1 MKIGLIRE
9 GKVPPDKRVALLPEQ
24 CVELMKKFPQVS
36 LFIQPSPIRCVP
48 DSEYLNAGLLLSED
62 MAQCDV
68 LLGIK
73 EVPIAHLI
81 PEKTY
86 FFFSHTLKKQK
97 HNQPLLRAALEK
109 NIALIDYECLINE
122 KGERI
127 IAFGRYAGIV
137 GAYNGILTYGK
148 RYDLFDLPPAHA
160 CFDLIHLQE
169 EYRKVKLP
177 PIKIVMTGGGR
188 VGKGAMEVLDALC
201 VRKVMPT
208 EFLKEK
214 FTEPV
219 YTQLNSRDYHIKK
232 DGKAW
237 DSADFYQNPAG
248 YESHFLP
255 FAQVAD
261 ILITTAYW
269 NPQAP
274 ALFTKEDTLQ
284 PDFHIRIIADVSCD
298 VDGSVPCTIRSTTI
312 DAPVFDYNPFT
323 GKEDLPFSGERN
335 ITVMATDNLPCELPR
350 DASGFFGRQLIDN
363 ILPHFFNDDVEG
375 VLQRARMTQQGKL
388 TERFAYLSNYAG
400 VIEVKG

>member
-24 CVELMKKFPQVS
+24 CVELMQKFPQVS
-36 LFIQPSPIRCVP
+36 LIIQPSPIRCVP
-48 DSEYLNAGLLLSED
+48 DDEYLRAGLILGED
-62 MAQCDV
+62 MSHCDI

-73 EVPIAHLI
+73 EVPIVQLI
-81 PEKTY
+81 PDKTY

-97 HNQPLLRAALEK
+97 HNQALLRAVLDK
-109 NIALIDYECLINE
+109 NITLLDYECLTNE
-122 KGERI
+122 KEERI

-148 RYDLFDLPPAHA
+148 RYGLFDLKPAHA

-169 EYRKVKLP
+169 EYKKVKLP

-188 VGKGAMEVLDALC
+188 VGKGAMEVLDALGI
-201 VRKVMPT
+201 RKVLPI

-219 YTQLNSRDYHIKK
+219 YAQLNSRDYHVSQAGKK
-232 DGKAW
+232 W
-237 DSADFYQNPAG
+237 DSADFYRNPAS
-248 YESHFLP
+248 YDSDFLP
-255 FAQVAD
+255 YSQVANM
-261 ILITTAYW
+261 LITTAYW

-274 ALFTKEDTLQ
+274 VLFTKEDTLRS
-284 PDFHIRIIADVSCD
+284 DFRLRIIADVSCD

-323 GKEDLPFSGERN
+323 GKEDLPFSGDRN

-363 ILPHFFNDDVEG
+363 ILPHFFNGDAEG
-375 VLQRARMTQQGKL
+375 VLQRARMTQHGKL
-388 TERFAYLSNYAG
+388 TERFAYLSDYAG
-400 VIEVKG
+400 VIEIKE